1 VFTGDVSPDK
11 RGEKWESPKSVI
23 FATPQV
29 VQNDLVASRIS
40 LDSVTHLTFDECHR
54 ATGDYSYTYIAERY
68 WKDTNDGLVT
78 GLSASPGNDRSE
90 ILTVAQNLG
99 VKNIEVVTE
108 NDENL
113 QSYLYETTV
122 EPLRVSLD
130 DEIHEMRDLLYDV
143 YSDNL
148 KYLKDAGVL
157 DSRDKYRTG
166 FKQLQRGMGK
176 ARELDDDEKYTAMSL
191 CSEAM
196 KVNSVIEVLETQ
208 GVNALENRLEKL
220 EKEAGESDSSKA
232 VKRFVGRDEV
242 EKVKNIAASYSNT
255 HPKKTALLA
264 SLKDVIM
271 NDGQS
276 IVFTQYRETALE
288 LVEYL
293 NGLGPVN
300 AHRFVGQNND
310 DGHGMNQSQQKEI
323 LQDFRDGEYNVLVAT
338 SVAEEGLDIP
348 QVGLVVFYE
357 PVPSGVRSIQ
367 RRGRTGRADK
377 GQVKVLIAEGTRDEG
392 YWHASKSREDKME
405 AGLESLADMS
415 SELNEELG
423 SNQQSLSEYN
433 SQSESDSES
442 ETDEEVTISVDAEKT
457 IAESTE
463 TEQSSPDSES
473 ETIEVLT
480 DTREMSSNPPR
491 IISLKEEFE
500 VKQEQLEVGDFI
512 LSDRTAIERKSA
524 QDFADTIVDSE
535 RSIFEQL
542 GDLVNNYSRPILLL
556 EGTQDALYDAR
567 NIHPN
572 SIRGVLS
579 SLAVDFGVSVLWARD
594 EEETAELLMTI
605 AKREQQE
612 DDREVSNHGKKSA
625 QSDAEKQEYIVS
637 SLAGIGPVTAQS
649 LLQEF
654 GSVHGIMNA
663 DVTDL
668 QEADGV
674 GQKTAESIYEI
685 IRLSYS

>member
-1 VFTGDVSPDK
+1 
-11 RGEKWESPKSVI
+11 
-23 FATPQV
+23 
-29 VQNDLVASRIS
+29 
-40 LDSVTHLTFDECHR
+40 
-54 ATGDYSYTYIAERY
+54 
-68 WKDTNDGLVT
+68 
-78 GLSASPGNDRSE
+78 
-90 ILTVAQNLG
+90 
-99 VKNIEVVTE
+99 
-108 NDENL
+108 
-113 QSYLYETTV
+113 
-122 EPLRVSLD
+122 
-130 DEIHEMRDLLYDV
+130 
-143 YSDNL
+143 
-148 KYLKDAGVL
+148 
-157 DSRDKYRTG
+157 
-166 FKQLQRGMGK
+166 
-176 ARELDDDEKYTAMSL
+176 
-191 CSEAM
+191 
-196 KVNSVIEVLETQ
+196 
-208 GVNALENRLEKL
+208 
-220 EKEAGESDSSKA
+220 
-232 VKRFVGRDEV
+232 
-242 EKVKNIAASYSNT
+242 
-255 HPKKTALLA
+255 
-264 SLKDVIM
+264 
-271 NDGQS
+271 
-276 IVFTQYRETALE
+276 
-288 LVEYL
+288 
-293 NGLGPVN
+293 
-300 AHRFVGQNND
+300 
-310 DGHGMNQSQQKEI
+310 MNQSQQKEI